1 MKTITELRQEIVD
14 RSLQAFH
21 EGLFSGTSG
30 NMSCYL
36 REEDL
41 MLITP
46 TSVRYDVM
54 RAEDIV
60 ALRLDGTVVEGH
72 LKPSSE
78 WRMHAAVYEGCPDV
92 NAVFHTHSPYA
103 TAFAVNHQTIP
114 AVLIE
119 ALVFLGGDICC
130 ADYATPGTKEVGLNA
145 VPALE
150 GRRGCTLANHG
161 VLAVGGDLAQAYLNA
176 EYIEDVAKIYTIA
189 RSVGT
194 PVELKSLENAGEPFR
209 LERLSRQSVGGERDP
224 ALLLFWGSAA
234 QTQLR
239 GAALEL
245 RPLISLYCRD
255 CLLRRK
261 IAG

>member
-60 ALRLDGTVVEGH
+60 VLRLDGTVVEGH

-78 WRMHAAVYEGCPDV
+78 WL
-92 NAVFHTHSPYA
+92 
-103 TAFAVNHQTIP
+103 P
-114 AVLIE
+114 AWV
-119 ALVFLGGDICC
+119 
-130 ADYATPGTKEVGLNA
+130 
-145 VPALE
+145 
-150 GRRGCTLANHG
+150 
-161 VLAVGGDLAQAYLNA
+161 
-176 EYIEDVAKIYTIA
+176 
-189 RSVGT
+189 RS
-194 PVELKSLENAGEPFR
+194 LH
-209 LERLSRQSVGGERDP
+209 
-224 ALLLFWGSAA
+224 
-234 QTQLR
+234 
-239 GAALEL
+239 
-245 RPLISLYCRD
+245 
-255 CLLRRK
+255 
-261 IAG
+261 

>member
-41 MLITP
+41 VLITP

-60 ALRLDGTVVEGH
+60 VLRLDGTVVEGH

-103 TAFAVNHQTIP
+103 TAFAVNHQAIP

-119 ALVFLGGDICC
+119 ALVFLGGDIRC

-161 VLAVGGDLAQAYLNA
+161 VLAVGGDLAQA
-176 EYIEDVAKIYTIA
+176 
-189 RSVGT
+189 
-194 PVELKSLENAGEPFR
+194 
-209 LERLSRQSVGGERDP
+209 
-224 ALLLFWGSAA
+224 
-234 QTQLR
+234 
-239 GAALEL
+239 
-245 RPLISLYCRD
+245 
-255 CLLRRK
+255 
-261 IAG
+261 

>member
-41 MLITP
+41 VLITP

-60 ALRLDGTVVEGH
+60 VLRLDGTVVEGH

-78 WRMHAAVYEGCPDV
+78 WRMHAAVYKAYGET

-103 TAFAVNHQTIP
+103 TAFAVVRKSIP

-119 ALVFLGGDICC
+119 SCIFLGGDIRC

-161 VLAVGGDLAQAYLNA
+161 VLAVGKDLAQAYLRA
-176 EYIEDVAKIYTIA
+176 EYIEDVAKVYTF
-189 RSVGT
+189 SKVLGT
-194 PVELKSLENAGEPFR
+194 PVELASL
-209 LERLSRQSVGGERDP
+209 
-224 ALLLFWGSAA
+224 
-234 QTQLR
+234 
-239 GAALEL
+239 
-245 RPLISLYCRD
+245 
-255 CLLRRK
+255 
-261 IAG
+261 

>member
-54 RAEDIV
+54 RAEDVV

-103 TAFAVNHQTIP
+103 SSFAVRNEGVPCILVEMLPTI
-114 AVLIE
+114 
-119 ALVFLGGDICC
+119 GGDIPL
-130 ADYATPGTKEVGLNA
+130 AKFGMPGTDEVGREA
-145 VPALE
+145 VKALK
-150 GRRGCTLANHG
+150 GRGGCLLANHG
-161 VLAVGGDLAQAYLNA
+161 VLAVGADLGQAFDRAGYIENAAKICALAQSSGTAVVLKPEVVEAIRVHY
-176 EYIEDVAKIYTIA
+176 DVHIK
-189 RSVGT
+189 
-194 PVELKSLENAGEPFR
+194 
-209 LERLSRQSVGGERDP
+209 
-224 ALLLFWGSAA
+224 
-234 QTQLR
+234 
-239 GAALEL
+239 
-245 RPLISLYCRD
+245 
-255 CLLRRK
+255 
-261 IAG
+261 

>member
-119 ALVFLGGDICC
+119 ALVFLGGDIRY

-176 EYIEDVAKIYTIA
+176 EYIEDVAKIYAIA

-194 PVELKSLENAGEPFR
+194 PVELKSL
-209 LERLSRQSVGGERDP
+209 
-224 ALLLFWGSAA
+224 
-234 QTQLR
+234 
-239 GAALEL
+239 
-245 RPLISLYCRD
+245 
-255 CLLRRK
+255 
-261 IAG
+261 

>member
-41 MLITP
+41 VLITP

-60 ALRLDGTVVEGH
+60 VLRLDGTVVEGH

-78 WRMHAAVYEGCPDV
+78 WRMHAAVYRAYPEV
-92 NAVFHTHSPYA
+92 KAIFHTHSPYA
-103 TAFAVNHQTIP
+103 TAFAVVHKPIP

-119 ALVFLGGDICC
+119 TMMFLGGDVTC
-130 ADYATPGTKEVGLNA
+130 AEYATPGTFTVGENA
-145 VPALE
+145 VPCLKD
-150 GRRGCTLANHG
+150 GRGGCLLNNHG
-161 VLAVGGDLAQAYLNA
+161 VLAVGRDLNEARTRAQ
-176 EYIEDVAKIYTIA
+176 YIEDSARIYHYA
-189 RSVGT
+189 LQV
-194 PVELKSLENAGEPFR
+194 GEPVV
-209 LERLSRQSVGGERDP
+209 LKKL
-224 ALLLFWGSAA
+224 
-234 QTQLR
+234 
-239 GAALEL
+239 
-245 RPLISLYCRD
+245 
-255 CLLRRK
+255 
-261 IAG
+261 

>member
-1 MKTITELRQEIVD
+1 MKTISELRQEIVD

-30 NMSCYL
+30 NMSCFL
-36 REEDL
+36 REEGL

-60 ALRLDGTVVEGH
+60 TMRLDGTVAEGR

-78 WRMHAAVYEGCPDV
+78 WRMHAAVYSRCPDV

-119 ALVFLGGDICC
+119 ALVFLGGDIRC
-130 ADYATPGTKEVGLNA
+130 ASYATPGTEEVGLNA
-145 VPALE
+145 VPALAD
-150 GRRGCTLANHG
+150 RKGCTLANHG
-161 VLAVGGDLAQAYLNA
+161 VLAVGDDLAQAYLNA
-176 EYIEDVAKIYTIA
+176 EYIEDVAKVYTIA
-189 RSVGT
+189 NSIGT
-194 PVELKSLENAGEPFR
+194 PAELQKL
-209 LERLSRQSVGGERDP
+209 
-224 ALLLFWGSAA
+224 
-234 QTQLR
+234 
-239 GAALEL
+239 
-245 RPLISLYCRD
+245 
-255 CLLRRK
+255 
-261 IAG
+261 

>member
-36 REEDL
+36 REEDRML
-41 MLITP
+41 MRP
-46 TSVRYDVM
+46 TAVRYDVM

-60 ALRLDGTVVEGH
+60 VLRLDGTVVEGH

-103 TAFAVNHQTIP
+103 TAFAVVRRSIP

-119 ALVFLGGDICC
+119 ARIFLGGDVRC
-130 ADYATPGTKEVGLNA
+130 ADYATPGTKEVGMNA
-145 VPALE
+145 VPALFE
-150 GRRGCTLANHG
+150 RGGCTLANHG
-161 VLAVGGDLAQAYLNA
+161 VLAVGEDLRA
-176 EYIEDVAKIYTIA
+176 EYIEDVAKIYTYAKAI
-189 RSVGT
+189 
-194 PVELKSLENAGEPFR
+194 GEPVV
-209 LERLSRQSVGGERDP
+209 LDTL
-224 ALLLFWGSAA
+224 
-234 QTQLR
+234 
-239 GAALEL
+239 
-245 RPLISLYCRD
+245 
-255 CLLRRK
+255 
-261 IAG
+261 